1 MHTFLPRLLTRA
13 LPALALACITVAAT
27 AAPLSAFTARY
38 QVERDGAAIGEAT
51 VSLRADG
58 GGRWVYRTETKGTDG
73 LAALLG
79 LSALEVST
87 LRWGADG
94 RPQSL
99 DYRYDQQG
107 GFKQRSR
114 TAHFDWQ
121 AGRIA
126 VQEGKGRWDY
136 ATAPGAVDRHAA
148 TLAIA
153 AALRAG
159 AQQVAVPVAVKDRIE
174 VQHFAVAG
182 AESVQVPAGQFTAQR
197 VERRDDGK
205 TMHSW
210 YVPKRFPVPVEIA
223 GGDGGITMKLVSYA
237 AQ

>member
-1 MHTFLPRLLTRA
+1 MKPPSFRLA
-13 LPALALACITVAAT
+13 LHALLLALAGAAAT
-27 AAPLSAFTARY
+27 AAAAPLPAFTARY

-51 VSLRADG
+51 MSLRSDG
-58 GGRWVYRTETKGTDG
+58 DGRWIYRTETRGTDG

-79 LSALEVST
+79 LSALEIST
-87 LRWGADG
+87 LQWGPDG

-99 DYRYDQQG
+99 DYRYEQQG

-126 VQEGKGRWDY
+126 VREGKGRWDY
-136 ATAPGAVDRHAA
+136 AAAPGAVDRHAA
-148 TLAIA
+148 TLAVA

-159 AQQVAVPVAVKDRIE
+159 AKQIAVPVAVKDRIE
-174 VQHFAVAG
+174 VQHFAVTG
-182 AESVQVPAGQFTAQR
+182 SEPVQVPAGRFTAER

-205 TMHSW
+205 TVHSW
-210 YVPKRFPVPVEIA
+210 YVPQRFPVPVEIA
-223 GGDGGITMKLVSYA
+223 GDDGITLKLVSYA
-237 AQ
+237 AP

>member
-1 MHTFLPRLLTRA
+1 MNIPFFRLVMRA
-13 LPALALACITVAAT
+13 LLPVALAGVAAT
-27 AAPLSAFTARY
+27 AAAAPLPAFTARY

-51 VSLRADG
+51 VSLRTDG
-58 GGRWVYRTETKGTDG
+58 DGRWVYRTETKGTNG

-87 LRWGADG
+87 LRWSADG

-153 AALRAG
+153 AALRTG
-159 AQQVAVPVAVKDRIE
+159 AKQIAVPVAVKDRIE

-182 AESVQVPAGQFTAQR
+182 SEPVQVPAGSFTAER

-205 TMHSW
+205 TVHSW
-210 YVPKRFPVPVEIA
+210 YVPKRFPVPVEV
-223 GGDGGITMKLVSYA
+223 GGNDGITLKLVSYA

>member
-1 MHTFLPRLLTRA
+1 MNSFPFRA
-13 LPALALACITVAAT
+13 LLRVLLPLALAGVAAAAA
-27 AAPLSAFTARY
+27 AAPLPAFTARY
-38 QVERDGAAIGEAT
+38 QVERDGAAIGEAM
-51 VSLRADG
+51 VSLRTDG
-58 GGRWVYRTETKGTDG
+58 DGRWVYRTETKGTDG

-87 LRWGADG
+87 LQWGPDG

-153 AALRAG
+153 AALRTG
-159 AQQVAVPVAVKDRIE
+159 AKQIAVPVAVKDRIE
-174 VQHFAVAG
+174 VQHFAVTG
-182 AESVQVPAGQFTAQR
+182 SEPVQVPAGSFTAER

-205 TMHSW
+205 IVHSW
-210 YVPKRFPVPVEIA
+210 YVPKRFPVPIEI
-223 GGDGGITMKLVSYA
+223 GGDGGITLKLVSYA
-237 AQ
+237 AL